1 MKSCILTS
9 IVLLLVIAACSVYAN
24 LNPNLN
30 DHLGGEYFNIAQSLV
45 AGQGFA
51 NPFDR
56 VTGATAWQS
65 PVYPLILAGFLRIF
79 DGSHADVAL
88 AVVVLQV
95 MVIIGTGLLVLALVR
110 QTTTKIW
117 IGAAAGIFFIVLM
130 NHFWLCFEYTHDGW
144 LILLTF
150 DLLIAGVVWC
160 HPLEGWIAAAAWGLF
175 GGTAAMINPGVG
187 LAWVLLSVTMAYRL
201 PAWSHLGMAFLVAT
215 LTLAPWTIRN
225 YLEFGRFIPFKS
237 NLFYEMYQTQ
247 CLQADGLLQTDTF
260 QFHPYRGHRPEA
272 REFSDLGETAYLDR
286 KREQFLEAVR
296 ADPFD
301 YLDRVASRFLAATL
315 WYVPFRRADA
325 STRPWVTLGSRL
337 LQPLPFLALLF
348 LVATAFWRNLLAI
361 QWLVIS
367 VYFIYLLPYIVASY
381 YERYTM
387 PLLAVKT
394 LLVIWALDRLL
405 QLVWRTK

>member
-1 MKSCILTS
+1 
-9 IVLLLVIAACSVYAN
+9 
-24 LNPNLN
+24 
-30 DHLGGEYFNIAQSLV
+30 
-45 AGQGFA
+45 
-51 NPFDR
+51 
-56 VTGATAWQS
+56 
-65 PVYPLILAGFLRIF
+65 
-79 DGSHADVAL
+79 
-88 AVVVLQV
+88 

-215 LTLAPWTIRN
+215 LTLAPW
-225 YLEFGRFIPFKS
+225 GPFAITWNS
-237 NLFYEMYQTQ
+237 AALYRSSRISFYEMYQTQ
-247 CLQADGLLQTDTF
+247 CLQADGFIANRYLSV
-260 QFHPYRGHRPEA
+260 PPVPRPPSGKH
-272 REFSDLGETAYLDR
+272 EFSDLGETAYLDR

-315 WYVPFRRADA
+315 WYVPFRCGCID
-325 STRPWVTLGSRL
+325 SPWVTLGSRL
-337 LQPLPFLALLF
+337 LQHATSG
-348 LVATAFWRNLLAI
+348 VAVPGGDGLLAKPTCHPVAGYQRLFHI
-361 QWLVIS
+361 SFTVHRGQLLRALHDAAAGREDTLGHLGARSSAATCLENKMTNHALVLVPLAIMIS
-367 VYFIYLLPYIVASY
+367 GSFVSIFEGE
-381 YERYTM
+381 ERQS
-387 PLLAVKT
+387 
-394 LLVIWALDRLL
+394 R
-405 QLVWRTK
+405 